1 MMYKI
6 IYMKADF
13 EPWWQFEGWE
23 SQIVSTNLY
32 ETKEEFKDALEK
44 MLQEFRSK
52 FEFEDC
58 RKDKFIAFWNEEECE
73 FCEGCDEDV
82 QIYHG
87 IIVEACVPTN
97 YIHCNLQK

>member
-1 MMYKI
+1 MYKI

-32 ETKEEFKDALEK
+32 ETKEEFEDALEK

-52 FEFEDC
+52 FEFEDR

>member
-1 MMYKI
+1 MYKI

-32 ETKEEFKDALEK
+32 ETKEEFKEALEK
-44 MLQEFRSK
+44 LLEEFRSM
-52 FEFEDC
+52 FEFEEQ

-73 FCEGCDEDV
+73 FCEGCDEDL

-87 IIVEACVPTN
+87 LILETDGPVDV
-97 YIHCNLQK
+97 IHCNLQK